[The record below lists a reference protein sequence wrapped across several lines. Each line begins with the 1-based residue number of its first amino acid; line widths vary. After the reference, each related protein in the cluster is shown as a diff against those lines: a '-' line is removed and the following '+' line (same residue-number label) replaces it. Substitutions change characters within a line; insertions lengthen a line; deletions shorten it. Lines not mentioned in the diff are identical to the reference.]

1 MDNVSNDS
9 EINLFSF
16 NYQIHFKF
24 KVKLLV
30 IFKLF
35 VYLKYL
41 ILIKQLNWG
50 LVFFIFSKI
59 RLEKRIKI
67 RRNIVFRRFK
77 NYVFIFKIRLTFLW
91 IIFHVMILKT
101 LVRKTL
107 SNLMYY
113 SLICMSKIMW
123 NSENVQFVNRNLI
136 V

>member
-30 IFKLF
+30 ILKLF